1 MNVNKMRASAL
12 RHAMEMGSQLDHNN
26 PYHTQHIRDFCDY
39 AEAVAD
45 GAAEEV
51 MQEIPAAVQKE
62 VGKQLACNKV
72 QVEID
77 KQSMKKAQKAI
88 DELLSPLKTWF
99 K

>member
-1 MNVNKMRASAL
+1 
-12 RHAMEMGSQLDHNN
+12 
-26 PYHTQHIRDFCDY
+26 
-39 AEAVAD
+39 
-45 GAAEEV
+45 

-62 VGKQLACNKV
+62 VGKQLAGKKV

-88 DELLSPLKTWF
+88 DELLSPLKKWF

>member
-1 MNVNKMRASAL
+1 M
-12 RHAMEMGSQLDHNN
+12 
-26 PYHTQHIRDFCDY
+26 
-39 AEAVAD
+39 AD

-51 MQEIPAAVQKE
+51 TQENPAAVQKE

-88 DELLSPLKTWF
+88 DELLSPLKKWF

>member
-1 MNVNKMRASAL
+1 
-12 RHAMEMGSQLDHNN
+12 MEMGAVYDNSN
-26 PYHTQHIRDFCDY
+26 PYHAQHIRQFCDY

-62 VGKQLACNKV
+62 VGKQLAGNKV

-88 DELLSPLKTWF
+88 DELLSPLKKWF

>member
-1 MNVNKMRASAL
+1 M
-12 RHAMEMGSQLDHNN
+12 
-26 PYHTQHIRDFCDY
+26 
-39 AEAVAD
+39 AD

-62 VGKQLACNKV
+62 VGKQLAGNKV

-88 DELLSPLKTWF
+88 EDVFAPLKKWF

>member
-1 MNVNKMRASAL
+1 
-12 RHAMEMGSQLDHNN
+12 
-26 PYHTQHIRDFCDY
+26 
-39 AEAVAD
+39 
-45 GAAEEV
+45 

-62 VGKQLACNKV
+62 VGKQLAGNKV

-88 DELLSPLKTWF
+88 EDVFAPLKKWF